1 MIIIINR
8 ESRSYILES
17 LPGELIH
24 ETHNRLWKIINHE
37 PNDDYSYEQMIRISK
52 LWYYK
57 KKFNCRYSQAIE
69 KLIEL
74 F

>member
-1 MIIIINR
+1 MIIIINS

-24 ETHNRLWKIINHE
+24 ETHTRLWKIIGHQ
-37 PNDDYSYEQMIRISK
+37 PTDDYSYEQMVRVSK
-52 LWYYK
+52 LWYYR
-57 KKFNCRYSQAIE
+57 KKFNCKYSANIE